1 MPGITYYER
10 NRAKYAEHNRRYYEE
25 NREFLIAKSTARKT
39 GETVEEVLK
48 RKALRRAAPEMLA
61 ALRAAK
67 KCIAFMLDDVPKDH
81 PHLKTLRAI
90 NAAIAK
96 ATGDQS

>member
-1 MPGITYYER
+1 MPAVTYYER
-10 NRAKYAEHNRRYYEE
+10 NRSKYAEHNRRYYEE
-25 NREFLIAKSTARKT
+25 HRELLIAKATARRT
-39 GETVEEVLK
+39 GETVEDILK

-67 KCIAFMLDDVPKDH
+67 KCIAFLLDDVPKDH

-96 ATGDQS
+96 ATGGQS